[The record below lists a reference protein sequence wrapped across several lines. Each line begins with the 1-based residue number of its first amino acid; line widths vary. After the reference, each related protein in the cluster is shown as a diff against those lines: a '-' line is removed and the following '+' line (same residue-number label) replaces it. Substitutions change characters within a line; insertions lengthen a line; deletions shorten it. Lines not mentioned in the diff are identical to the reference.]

1 MVKRLID
8 LLFAVLGLIFLS
20 PLFLLLSVIIAAGS
34 KGGAFYFQQ
43 RVGRDNKDFSLI
55 KFRTMKVEAEK
66 AGLLTVGDN
75 DNRITKS
82 GLWLRKYKLD
92 ELPQL
97 LNIVWGEMSFVGP
110 RPEVRKYV
118 DLYNY
123 GQMKVLSVKPGLT
136 DYASLK
142 YFNENEILATYND
155 PQKAYVEIIMPEKLA
170 LNLQY
175 IKEQSFFTDLDI
187 LLKTIVKIFK

>member
-20 PLFLLLSVIIAAGS
+20 PLFLILAVIIIAGS
-34 KGGAFYFQQ
+34 KGGVFYFQQ
-43 RVGRDNKDFSLI
+43 RVGRNNKDFRLI